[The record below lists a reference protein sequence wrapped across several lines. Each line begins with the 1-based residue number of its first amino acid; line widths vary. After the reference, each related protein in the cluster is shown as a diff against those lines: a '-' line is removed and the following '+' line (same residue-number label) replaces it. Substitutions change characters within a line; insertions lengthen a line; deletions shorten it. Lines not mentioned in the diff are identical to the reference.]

1 MSKLNE
7 MLDGNFKEVPRL
19 RPYSIEVE
27 SRIFSIQKTIGSMKS
42 VSEEYYEERGDEGI
56 EKSLRYDIVR
66 QVFGEYISK
75 LEELRYRIKST
86 PAPDRQADS
95 NREICVDLLNEILES
110 MRDHRTKEE
119 RKEQENG

>member
-7 MLDGNFKEVPRL
+7 MLDGKFKEVPRL

-42 VSEEYYEERGDEGI
+42 VSEEFYEERGAEGI
-56 EKSLRYDIVR
+56 EKSLRYEIVR

-75 LEELRYRIKST
+75 LEDLRYRVKSM
-86 PAPDRQADS
+86 PAPDYMAGTK
-95 NREICVDLLNEILES
+95 RENCVDILNEILES
-110 MRDHRTKEE
+110 MRDHRTQKE